1 LTINQKYCIIK
12 FMYINISKIKK
23 LAKEKN
29 KQVSKSFLMELNRI
43 VFELVNMTLNTH
55 NGGKKRIDGQLL
67 LLLTKNKY

>member
-1 LTINQKYCIIK
+1 
-12 FMYINISKIKK
+12 MYINISKIKK

>member
-1 LTINQKYCIIK
+1 MTINQKYCIIK